1 MLDKIKTMLGR
12 IEADYAD
19 VRHELKTET
28 AVVFNGKE
36 LTRVTT
42 NSTDGFV
49 MRALYKGGFSS
60 VAFTRPEDAPKAAAA
75 LMENARLLARSV
87 KVPARLAPVPAAKD
101 YFRPEMSEKPA
112 GVSLEEK
119 IEIARAYNAI
129 PLKNPRVVS
138 TNLGYSE
145 TSRDKHFVSTEGTE
159 LREELVTVSFSGLAT
174 ARDGALTQS
183 INFMIGG
190 SDGFST
196 IRNRDQV
203 FIEHTEL
210 LDRMLSA
217 KPVNGGA
224 YSVLLDHEL
233 GGVFTHEAFGHFSE
247 GDIVENMP
255 ELRKKMHLGA
265 QLGSPAVSIVDD
277 PTLPHQ
283 LGFYKYDDEGVPARR
298 VELMKNGTLCG
309 RLHSRRTAAAFGE
322 PPTGHCVAEDYRF
335 APMVR
340 MGTIMILPDPSM
352 NLDRLLA
359 KLGDGLYLCGAKGG
373 QTSGENF
380 TFGAAYGFEVK
391 GGRIAGMVRDIN
403 IMGNLFSTLK
413 NIAAVGGDV
422 RLSERGGCGKG
433 QTNIRSCHGG
443 PQILIN
449 NAVVGG
455 R

>member
-1 MLDKIKTMLGR
+1 MFDTLKAMLGR
-12 IEADYAD
+12 IGADYAD
-19 VRHELKTET
+19 VRHEVKKET
-28 AVVFNGKE
+28 VVGFNGKE

-75 LMENARLLARSV
+75 LMENTRLLARTI
-87 KVPARLAPVPAAKD
+87 KVPASLAKVAAARE
-101 YFRPEMSEKPA
+101 YFRPEMSEDPSA
-112 GVSLEEK
+112 VSLEEK
-119 IEIARAYNAI
+119 IELARAYNAI
-129 PLKNPRVVS
+129 PLKNPKVVS
-138 TNLGYSE
+138 TNLAYTE
-145 TSRDKHFVSTEGTE
+145 TSRDKHFVSTEGAE
-159 LREELVTVSFSGLAT
+159 IREELVTVSFSGMAT
-174 ARDGALTQS
+174 AKEGALTQS

-196 IRNRDQV
+196 LRNREPL
-203 FIEHTEL
+203 FNERTEL
-210 LDRMLSA
+210 LDRLLTA
-217 KPVNGGA
+217 KPVTGGA
-224 YSVLLDHEL
+224 YNVLLDHEL

-255 ELRKKMHLGA
+255 DLRKKMHLGA

-298 VELMKNGTLCG
+298 VELMRDGVLRG

-340 MGTIMILPDPSM
+340 MGTIMILPDPAM

-359 KLGDGLYLCGAKGG
+359 RLGDGLYLCGSKGG

-391 GGRIAGMVRDIN
+391 GGKIAGMVRDIN

-422 RLSERGGCGKG
+422 HLSERGGCGKG

-443 PQILIN
+443 PQVLIN